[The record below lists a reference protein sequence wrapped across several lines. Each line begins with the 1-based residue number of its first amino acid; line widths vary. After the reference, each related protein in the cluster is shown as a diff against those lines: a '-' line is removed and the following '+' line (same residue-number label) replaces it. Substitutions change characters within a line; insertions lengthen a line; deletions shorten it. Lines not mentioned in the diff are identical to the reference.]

1 MGGGRQAAA
10 ELRRERRERGG
21 ASTGE
26 DSRGGRQGTIKA
38 SAAHLSRHRARG
50 RESWCGSS
58 SGSGTRA
65 DRPPAHTHARWQER
79 VRRCPCPAL
88 GDREKGWSQ
97 VPSSHRGQPAEPPA
111 VPRPGEPSARRRR
124 RGGLQP
130 SDTPDLSEAFCELRL
145 SSCPTHCWAKGD
157 RARCA
162 AGGIPPCALATAG
175 TTLWKCIS
183 PSLRSGTA
191 GDVTPRLKTFGVGTA
206 PSAFGHSGTSSTS
219 QLPRT
224 ALCCSLTQAPVA
236 QILAFYTSQSEL

>member
-1 MGGGRQAAA
+1 MFRCASTASKEESCASCKGTQRRHSPQPGAPRKVQRVPGPGGSGMGGGRQAAA

-124 RGGLQP
+124 RGGGGGGRGGGGGAAP
-130 SDTPDLSEAFCELRL
+130 H
-145 SSCPTHCWAKGD
+145 CPPLAGRG
-157 RARCA
+157 RAGSR
-162 AGGIPPCALATAG
+162 G
-175 TTLWKCIS
+175 
-183 PSLRSGTA
+183 
-191 GDVTPRLKTFGVGTA
+191 A
-206 PSAFGHSGTSSTS
+206 P
-219 QLPRT
+219 
-224 ALCCSLTQAPVA
+224 
-236 QILAFYTSQSEL
+236 